1 MPFPEQRTAVR
12 PAPGS
17 PAGRTPAHRR
27 ETKEDDVFTRSD
39 RRLTGA
45 CALLT
50 GALSLVM
57 IPLYFIYSGPPPAG
71 NVLTRSLL
79 TVVIFTLFL
88 IFVTGT
94 RRMLGPPAGLAG
106 DIAAVSGVVYAGMTM
121 VAASLEA
128 GVALEHPDG
137 SLDPTVD
144 GPLANGMALLHGPIA
159 RLLIA
164 TFLTALAVG
173 ARRTGALPR
182 WVRAGSV
189 VLAVVNVG
197 FVPSLFNGM
206 NPANFSAANGWGST
220 AGIGAVFM
228 LWTAVLGGTILRN
241 RRGGSDGPAEPAR
254 LLVEEAR

>member
-1 MPFPEQRTAVR
+1 M
-12 PAPGS
+12 
-17 PAGRTPAHRR
+17 
-27 ETKEDDVFTRSD
+27 FTRAD

-45 CALLT
+45 CALLAS
-50 GALSLVM
+50 ALSLVM

-71 NVLTRSLL
+71 NVLTRNLL

-88 IFVTGT
+88 LFVTGT
-94 RRMLGPPAGLAG
+94 RRMLGPSARLAG
-106 DIAAVSGVVYAGMTM
+106 DIAAVSGVVYAAMTL
-121 VAASLEA
+121 VAASLET

-144 GPLANGMALLHGPIA
+144 GPLAHGMALLHGPIA

-182 WVRAGSV
+182 WVRIGSL
-189 VLAVVNVG
+189 VLAVVNVA

-206 NPANFSAANGWGST
+206 NPANFYAANGWGST
-220 AGIGAVFM
+220 ASIGAVFM
-228 LWTAVLGGTILRN
+228 LWTAVLGDAILRTS
-241 RRGGSDGPAEPAR
+241 RDGSDGPAQPAR
-254 LLVEEAR
+254 LQAEEAR